1 MAKDEKK
8 KVEIPNIE
16 IEYTPRFG
24 SNVDTSRP
32 ARKGPQEEEFVPPDG
47 GWGWVVCITSLLT
60 NGTAFSILNTFGII
74 YVYLIKEYA
83 KGDPDISFKTSW
95 VGSVCTGITF
105 LMCIFASISSDRIG
119 IRPTAFFGAALGA
132 VGLISSAFITKLE
145 LLYLT
150 YGILL
155 GIGGGF
161 VYSPSLVILGHYFK
175 KHMGIVN
182 GIVAFGSSMYTI
194 ILSIVLPIILESLG
208 IKYTFLILG
217 GMYCM
222 LLAGTFTWKP
232 LFHRENN
239 IPDLALSKESIV
251 EHFDDCCSWT
261 KKYLNVGLFKNRAYL
276 FWFLGLSTSLFGYF
290 VPFVHLV
297 KHSQDIFPGS
307 NAFILITCMQVT
319 SGVGRL
325 VFGKIA
331 DFQCVNRVYMQQC
344 AFVVMGIVTA
354 CIPFSASFE
363 GLIAICLILGICDG
377 VFVCLLG
384 PIAFDIVGPMEAS
397 QAIGFMLGGFSLPLT
412 VGPPIAGLLYDKLHS
427 YEVAF
432 VAAGVPPI
440 LGAIVMCFIP
450 RVKQSYP
457 AVTETQTFASI
468 SMLDVHLASSSRSA
482 QLNQLNQ
489 QNGIN
494 GHPGTTSELEVVR
507 IVELLDPAD
516 PEDGRLLDSQ
526 NNDIKQ
532 RLRSCSK
539 SSNEE
544 EQSEKD
550 SDSLLDK
557 ENVS

>member
-1 MAKDEKK
+1 M
-8 KVEIPNIE
+8 
-16 IEYTPRFG
+16 
-24 SNVDTSRP
+24 
-32 ARKGPQEEEFVPPDG
+32 
-47 GWGWVVCITSLLT
+47 
-60 NGTAFSILNTFGII
+60 
-74 YVYLIKEYA
+74 
-83 KGDPDISFKTSW
+83 
-95 VGSVCTGITF
+95 
-105 LMCIFASISSDRIG
+105 
-119 IRPTAFFGAALGA
+119 
-132 VGLISSAFITKLE
+132 
-145 LLYLT
+145 
-150 YGILL
+150 
-155 GIGGGF
+155 
-161 VYSPSLVILGHYFK
+161 
-175 KHMGIVN
+175 
-182 GIVAFGSSMYTI
+182 
-194 ILSIVLPIILESLG
+194 
-208 IKYTFLILG
+208 
-217 GMYCM
+217 
-222 LLAGTFTWKP
+222 
-232 LFHRENN
+232 
-239 IPDLALSKESIV
+239 ALSKESIV
-251 EHFDDCCSWT
+251 EHVDDCCSWT

-297 KHSQDIFPGS
+297 KHSQDVFPGS

-331 DFQCVNRVYMQQC
+331 DFQFVNRVYMQQC

-516 PEDGRLLDSQ
+516 QEDGKLLDSQ
-526 NNDIKQ
+526 NNDIKH
-532 RLRSCSK
+532 RLRSASK

>member
-1 MAKDEKK
+1 MAKDDEKK
-8 KVEIPNIE
+8 ELSRID
-16 IEYTPRFG
+16 IEYTSKFV
-24 SNVDTSRP
+24 SATDSDQ
-32 ARKGPQEEEFVPPDG
+32 ALRKGPQEEEFVPPDG

-83 KGDPDISFKTSW
+83 NGDPEISFKTSW
-95 VGSVCTGITF
+95 VGSVCTGVTF
-105 LMCIFASISSDRIG
+105 LMCIFASICSDRIG
-119 IRPTAFFGAALGA
+119 IRPTAFFGAALG
-132 VGLISSAFITKLE
+132 VIGLISSAFITQLE

-155 GIGGGF
+155 GTGGGF

-182 GIVAFGSSMYTI
+182 GIVAFGSSIYTI
-194 ILSIVLPIILESLG
+194 VLSIVLPIVLESLG

-217 GMYCM
+217 GLYCLP
-222 LLAGTFTWKP
+222 LLGTLTWKP
-232 LFHRENN
+232 LFHRETS
-239 IPDLALSKESIV
+239 IPELALSKESIV
-251 EHFDDCCSWT
+251 EHVDDCCSWT
-261 KKYLNVGLFKNRAYL
+261 KEFLNLKIFKNRAYL
-276 FWFLGLSTSLFGYF
+276 IWFLGLSVALFGYF

-297 KHSQDIFPGS
+297 KHTQDNFPTS

-325 VFGKIA
+325 LFGKLA
-331 DFQCVNRVYMQQC
+331 DLEWVNRIYMQQT
-344 AFVVMGIVTA
+344 AFVVMGVVTA

-377 VFVCLLG
+377 IFVCLLG

-397 QAIGFMLGGFSLPLT
+397 QAIGFMLGGFSIPFT
-412 VGPPIAGLLYDKLHS
+412 VGPPIAGLLYDKLHT

-440 LGAIVMCFIP
+440 VGAIMMCLIP

-457 AVTETQTFASI
+457 AVTETHTFASF
-468 SMLDVHLASSSRSA
+468 SMLDVYHASTSRSA

-489 QNGIN
+489 VNGVN
-494 GHPGTTSELEVVR
+494 PHQGTTSELEVVR
-507 IVELLDPAD
+507 IVELPDPKD
-516 PEDGRLLDSQ
+516 LEGTRLLDSQ
-526 NNDIKQ
+526 NNDIKY
-532 RLRSCSK
+532 RRNNSG
-539 SSNEE
+539 SSNV
-544 EQSEKD
+544 SESDMSQRD
-550 SDSLLDK
+550 SESLLGTDT
-557 ENVS
+557 S